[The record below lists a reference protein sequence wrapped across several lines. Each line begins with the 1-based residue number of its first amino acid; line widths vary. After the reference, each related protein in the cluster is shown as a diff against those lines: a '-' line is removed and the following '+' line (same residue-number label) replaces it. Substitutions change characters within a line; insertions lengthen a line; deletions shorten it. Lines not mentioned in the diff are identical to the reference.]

1 MITVDRHRTSA
12 TARPRPHRRNTPA
25 RTVLALGGAAALL
38 ALSACGAGGAGGG
51 DAATG
56 TIQWW
61 TWDDK
66 QAVSWGKCVEPF
78 EQANP
83 GIEVKVQQYAWDD
96 YWTKLTAGFVAGNAP
111 DTFMDHTSN
120 YPEFVDQGQL
130 LPLDDLIEESGYDVG
145 QLGVGV
151 DTWTYSDG
159 ATYGLPKDWA
169 TVGFFYDKAKLADAG
184 LTEDDVQN
192 MTWNPDDGGT
202 FEKVVARLTVDENG
216 VRGDEP
222 GFDKDNVATYG
233 INSLGS
239 NGINGQ
245 DTWAN
250 FASTTGWELGDK
262 DSFPTTFRYEDERFV
277 KTAKYLRGLGERGLS
292 PVEGQFTLGPAE
304 QLGTGSVAM
313 VSGGSWYATTF
324 FALDGVDVG
333 IAPSVLGEDGQ
344 RAGLSN
350 SNADSVWAGSKHP
363 EAAFKWIAYMNSPA
377 CQDVAGADGTFFPS
391 IDSSMEKTQ
400 AALLD
405 QGIDVTPYTQQF
417 VDGTL
422 FETPVFAGG
431 QKMGS
436 AISPLMEGYF
446 TGQREDDVFAE
457 MDELSREILA
467 E

>member
-1 MITVDRHRTSA
+1 MRTRARSFLAIGGTA
-12 TARPRPHRRNTPA
+12 T
-25 RTVLALGGAAALL
+25 LL
-38 ALSACGAGGAGGG
+38 ALSACGAGGAEGG
-51 DAATG
+51 DSASG

-61 TWDDK
+61 TWDEK

-78 EQANP
+78 EEANP
-83 GIEVKVQQYAWDD
+83 DIDVEVKQYAWED
-96 YWTKLTAGFVAGNAP
+96 YWTKLTAGFVAGSAP
-111 DTFMDHTSN
+111 DTFMNHTSN

-130 LPLDDLIEESGYDVG
+130 LALDDMIDGSGYDIS
-145 QLGVGV
+145 QIGVGV
-151 DTWTYSDG
+151 DTWKYSDG
-159 ATYGLPKDWA
+159 GTYGLPKDWA
-169 TVGFFYDKAKLADAG
+169 TVGFFYDKAKLTDAG

-192 MTWNPDDGGT
+192 MTWNPEDGGS
-202 FEKVVARLTVDENG
+202 FEHIVARLTVDENG

-250 FASTTGWELGDK
+250 FASTTGWKLGDK
-262 DSFPTTFRYEDERFV
+262 DSFPTTFNYADERYV
-277 KTAKYLRGLGERGLS
+277 QTAEYLRGLAERGLS
-292 PVEGQFTLGPAE
+292 PEEGEFTLGAAE
-304 QLGTGSVAM
+304 QLGSGSVAM

-324 FALDGVDVG
+324 FALDAIDVG
-333 IAPSVLGEDGQ
+333 IAPSVANENGE

-350 SNADSVWAGSKHP
+350 SNADSIWAGTQHP
-363 EAAFKWIAYMNSPA
+363 DAAFKWISYMGSPE
-377 CQDVAGADGTFFPS
+377 CQDVAGVDGTFFPS
-391 IDSSMEKTQ
+391 IDQSMEKTK

-405 QGIDVTPYTQQF
+405 QGIDITPYTQQF

-422 FETPVFAGG
+422 FETPVFVGG
-431 QKMGS
+431 QEMGS
-436 AISPLMEGYF
+436 AISPLMEAYF
-446 TGQREDDVFAE
+446 TGEREEDVFAE